1 MRGAQIAVGE
11 LLLRLGADVHDLL
24 ADGLRVVGRG
34 VDDAVRQVVM
44 RQVLVVIVRG
54 EAEDEHAHAREAA
67 RAQQLAHLVG
77 LHAQI
82 LRDERNGAE
91 RLLDGAEQL
100 HAGALAPL
108 AVHGGVLG
116 RVDLPVGRE
125 AAEMVETDDVE
136 QRHIALHAPDP
147 PGVAGLFVRRP
158 VIDRIAPELAGRGI
172 VVGRHAGDELGA
184 EVGLQ
189 LEQLGMRPDIGRV
202 GGNIDRDVADDLDA
216 LLLCVRTQGVPLSE
230 EDILE
235 ENAEVDLAAQLLG
248 HSCERLRPAVADVL
262 LRPHIDRR
270 MVIFLLL
277 ERHEQRVI
285 GQPFAVLLGE
295 VRDFRLHLGRDA
307 RIRLAEQR
315 PARIGELLEVRHIGR
330 GVEVAGAHL
339 VRRQQAVLDEQVH
352 VDQIRIARRRR
363 EALVRRVAEAG
374 MTERQH
380 LPVGLVRV
388 REEVDEFAGRPA
400 HRAYAVRRGQR
411 GHVRE
416 HAAGTFEHIYLPFV
430 SEAIP
435 CAAFRA
441 MPHS

>member
-1 MRGAQIAVGE
+1 MAP
-11 LLLRLGADVHDLL
+11 
-24 ADGLRVVGRG
+24 
-34 VDDAVRQVVM
+34 
-44 RQVLVVIVRG
+44 
-54 EAEDEHAHAREAA
+54 
-67 RAQQLAHLVG
+67 
-77 LHAQI
+77 
-82 LRDERNGAE
+82 
-91 RLLDGAEQL
+91 EQL

-125 AAEMVETDDVE
+125 AAEMVEADDVE

-172 VVGRHAGDELGA
+172 VVGRHAGNELGA

-189 LEQLGMRPDIGRV
+189 LEQLGMRPDVGRV

-216 LLLCVRTQGVPLSE
+216 LLLCVRTQRVPLSE

-270 MVIFLLL
+270 VVVLLLL

-295 VRDFRLHLGRDA
+295 VRDSAFISGVTREYALRNSS
-307 RIRLAEQR
+307 QR
-315 PARIGELLEVRHIGR
+315 VSASCSKSAASG
-330 GVEVAGAHL
+330 
-339 VRRQQAVLDEQVH
+339 
-352 VDQIRIARRRR
+352 
-363 EALVRRVAEAG
+363 EALKSPERTSSAVSRPYSTSRSMSIRYGLPAAAEKHWYG
-374 MTERQH
+374 ESPK
-380 LPVGLVRV
+380 PV
-388 REEVDEFAGRPA
+388 
-400 HRAYAVRRGQR
+400 
-411 GHVRE
+411 
-416 HAAGTFEHIYLPFV
+416 
-430 SEAIP
+430 
-435 CAAFRA
+435 
-441 MPHS
+441 